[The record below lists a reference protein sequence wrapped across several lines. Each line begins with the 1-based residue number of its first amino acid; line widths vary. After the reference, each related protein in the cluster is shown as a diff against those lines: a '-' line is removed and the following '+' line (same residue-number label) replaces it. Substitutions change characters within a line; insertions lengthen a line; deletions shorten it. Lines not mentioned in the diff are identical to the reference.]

1 LLPSVTA
8 AASYSKRSVTALNSA
23 GVSLKLKRDVED
35 CHFCMTESIIYPAIN
50 FTFEHFSKKAFVA
63 SAIKLLSELKR
74 GQRAIIDSFNDYEA
88 SLKLLEMGC
97 IPGEEIEVVRI
108 APLGDPMAIMVAGYQ
123 LSLRREEAAVMKVR
137 VID

>member
-1 LLPSVTA
+1 MSSV
-8 AASYSKRSVTALNSA
+8 
-23 GVSLKLKRDVED
+23 
-35 CHFCMTESIIYPAIN
+35 
-50 FTFEHFSKKAFVA
+50 
-63 SAIKLLSELKR
+63 IKLLSELKR
-74 GQRAIIDSFNDYEA
+74 GQRAIIESFNDYEA

-137 VID
+137 LID